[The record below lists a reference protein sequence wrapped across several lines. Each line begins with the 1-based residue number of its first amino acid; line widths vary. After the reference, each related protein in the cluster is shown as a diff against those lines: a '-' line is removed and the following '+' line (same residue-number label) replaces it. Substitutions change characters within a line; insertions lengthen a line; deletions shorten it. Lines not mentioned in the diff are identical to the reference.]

1 MIKDSRHSSRIEDKR
16 DVESKSDL
24 NGQQIN
30 ISNEINKGGDKDV
43 IDKIDDISYTNINTS
58 KDNSR
63 QLVNVNTNTNTN
75 GTGQ

>member
-30 ISNEINKGGDKDV
+30 ISNEINKGGDKDL

-63 QLVNVNTNTNTN
+63 QPVNINTNIN